1 MNVGLAVAAALG
13 SALCFAT
20 SSALQQHGAARA
32 PRGRGLHL
40 NLVRHLVTSPIW
52 LAGLAA
58 AVGTLGLQALA
69 LASGQLVLVQPLLI
83 VGLLFALPLSVVLQR
98 RRPSLQEWGWAA
110 VLAVGLVS
118 FLGAARPRLGPRLPD
133 DERLWQL
140 GVVVLAVAITI
151 AVLAYG
157 LGHRHRAVLLGAA
170 TGLAYGVAAALIKY
184 CCALEAREGIGWLL
198 ASWPPYAL
206 VAVGGAGIL
215 LNQAAYQAGPLS
227 GALPAIAIMDPLVA
241 VLFGVGAFGEQID
254 TGLLG
259 LTGQLAGFGLMA
271 LAIVRL
277 ARLSAGRH
285 PCEPR
290 CADTARQERILAT
303 TGS

>member
-40 NLVRHLVTSPIW
+40 NLIRHLATSPIW

-58 AVGTLGLQALA
+58 SVGTLGLQALA

-83 VGLLFALPLSVVLQR
+83 VGLLFALPLSVVLQN

-118 FLGAARPRLGPRLPD
+118 FLGAARPRPGPRLPD

-140 GVVVLAVAITI
+140 GMIVLAISIAI

-157 LGHRHRAVLLGAA
+157 LGHRHRAVLLGTA

-184 CCALEAREGIGWLL
+184 CCALEAREGAGWLL

-254 TGLLG
+254 TGILG
-259 LTGQLAGFGLMA
+259 LVGQLAGFGLMA

-285 PCEPR
+285 PCEPL
-290 CADTARQERILAT
+290 CADTVRQERALAT